1 VKISM
6 RAARINKNISRM
18 KEAEALGVS
27 YSTIVKWENET
38 SVPSADK
45 FLAFCELVAMSP
57 DDIRVPGSC
66 LKDNEEAV
74 DDG

>member
-1 VKISM
+1 M

-66 LKDNEEAV
+66 PKDNEEAV